1 MRARRGLGCAYAC
14 LENALAYLVLLGF
27 GALGASWRTS
37 LSVADWNGEVIQTDQ
52 HDSRDRQGAG
62 DGFCRSRR
70 PHHRLSH
77 TNTPLGAARTRRRG
91 VLRQRLCRREVAA
104 GLASTT
110 YTDVGI
116 LANSRFAEFFYFFVV
131 RPSARAC
138 VLGVGLRD
146 RNNIN
151 KPAHTTLGGKPAPL
165 YGALTKVQCP
175 ASPRSPPTSGH
186 LQPARRGLLDPN
198 DLAHSSSFAASASA
212 ASGSGDAATPLAAC
226 SRLRASARCRRS
238 SPPRACANGSPNGSC
253 GNRSGR

>member
-1 MRARRGLGCAYAC
+1 MAIEPTVAEEPVRLLNLSSTNSAQCVDQREQSLKFLESESVVTARGPHTCDMRHDTGLCTGAYAC
-14 LENALAYLVLLGF
+14 PENALAYLVLLGF

-116 LANSRFAEFFYFFVV
+116 LANSRFAEFFLFFCCPTL
-131 RPSARAC
+131 RPGHVFSGWVSETA
-138 VLGVGLRD
+138 
-146 RNNIN
+146 IISISQ
-151 KPAHTTLGGKPAPL
+151 HTRPEG
-165 YGALTKVQCP
+165 
-175 ASPRSPPTSGH
+175 ASPR
-186 LQPARRGLLDPN
+186 
-198 DLAHSSSFAASASA
+198 
-212 ASGSGDAATPLAAC
+212 
-226 SRLRASARCRRS
+226 RCTER
-238 SPPRACANGSPNGSC
+238 
-253 GNRSGR
+253 